1 MHIVGDLA
9 HVLLHFFYAHELVT
23 LFVALLI
30 EEAGVP
36 LPIPGDALLM
46 LAGAASQGLVWSDA
60 AAIVVCSSAVFLGSS
75 TLYSV
80 MHRGGRPLLRR
91 YGKYVHLSP
100 HTLGRLECWFVRR
113 GRVTIIVGR
122 LIPGLRIP
130 TTVTAGISGIPATSY
145 LITAAI
151 AAPVWS
157 SMFYLLGAV
166 LGRQG
171 PLFTVM
177 LAGLL
182 HAVPRW
188 LLVLS
193 AVLIVVGVGGGLWEL
208 RRHRR
213 LQHVEA

>member
-46 LAGAASQGLVWSDA
+46 LAGAASAGMVWSDA
-60 AAIVVCSSAVFLGSS
+60 AVIVVCSSAVVLGSS
-75 TLYSV
+75 TLYSI
-80 MHRGGRPLLRR
+80 MRRGGRPLLLR
-91 YGKYVHLSP
+91 YGKYVRLSP
-100 HTLGRLECWFVRR
+100 RTLGRLEYWFVRR
-113 GRVTIIVGR
+113 GRATIIVGR
-122 LIPGLRIP
+122 FIPGLRIP
-130 TTVTAGISGIPATSY
+130 TTVTAGISGVPAASF

-151 AAPVWS
+151 AAPLWS

-171 PLFTVM
+171 PLVTVM

-182 HAVPRW
+182 HAAPRW
-188 LLVLS
+188 LLVLG
-193 AVLIVVGVGGGLWEL
+193 ALLILVGVGGGLWEL
-208 RRHRR
+208 RRRRR